1 MNAEIA
7 FRNPDSNF
15 PAMTLE
21 KIKDLLH
28 GSERFVLHMVS
39 GRVFDIPHPDFV
51 ALSRSETYLI
61 ISGER
66 DRVECVR
73 INQIE
78 SVDTA
83 ATNDD

>member
-1 MNAEIA
+1 
-7 FRNPDSNF
+7 
-15 PAMTLE
+15 MTLE
-21 KIKDLLH
+21 KIRELLH

-61 ISGER
+61 IAGER
-66 DRVECVR
+66 ERVECVR

-78 SVDTA
+78 SVDIP
-83 ATNDD
+83 ATKSD